1 MIDDSVVLVFDLDST
16 ICYGPKV
23 NGSHAFKKPN
33 RQIIDEINKCH
44 DMGYTIIIETA
55 RGMGSNHND
64 EGKALKASA
73 EDTLRWLRENNVMY
87 DSIKFSKSFGA
98 MYVDDKAIRPYEFMK
113 YGVDGCKNIIKDD
126 LKKFDELTGIEE

>member
-1 MIDDSVVLVFDLDST
+1 MIDDSVVLVFDIDST

-33 RQIIDEINKCH
+33 HKIIDEINKCH
-44 DMGYTIIIETA
+44 DAGYTIIIETA

-73 EDTLRWLRENNVMY
+73 EDTLRWLRENNVHY

-98 MYVDDKAIRPYEFMK
+98 MYVDDKSIRPYEFLK
-113 YGVDGCKNIIKDD
+113 YGVDGCKKIIEKD
-126 LKKFDELTGIEE
+126 LKRFNLDSGIYE